1 MLETSMPRYQFKR
14 EDFSNPENG
23 LIPPHDHNAQSPA
36 HSESDCSPFDPPPLY
51 QDITDVPLV
60 RGRHSNGRAGA
71 SGQETCS
78 PSTEL
83 NSAPSQPPVYQ
94 EITELPT
101 SRASFGLHD
110 RIL

>member
-1 MLETSMPRYQFKR
+1 MLETSTPRYQFKR
-14 EDFSNPENG
+14 EGFGKLGTPFHN
-23 LIPPHDHNAQSPA
+23 HNAQSPA
-36 HSESDCSPFDPPPLY
+36 HSESDYSPFDPPPVY
-51 QDITDVPLV
+51 QDIADVPLV
-60 RGRHSNGRAGA
+60 RGRHSNQRAGA

-110 RIL
+110 SVP